1 MLLFTSLGQHIL
13 AGGEIRPESEQ
24 CFIRAG
30 DEQHPPAIGVQF
42 LLRRC
47 CRKNISNI
55 TLDVRNARI
64 EEVLAAC
71 LKGTG
76 FSFRILDKTIIL
88 FREQPQTVEQQKFYK
103 VQGKVVDEKN
113 LPMPGVTVLL
123 DGTQMGV
130 STNVDG
136 DFTLSVPQEKGK
148 LVFSFVGYKTV
159 TVNYTDGKAV
169 SVKMELETAS
179 LEEVQ
184 VVAYGAQKNV
194 PSSVQSLP

>member
-1 MLLFTSLGQHIL
+1 MAQNTKDYETLYVVSVCCFFTSLGQHIL

-30 DEQHPPAIGVQF
+30 DEQH
-42 LLRRC
+42 RRQSEFSFFFDDAAV
-47 CRKNISNI
+47 KNISNI

-113 LPMPGVTVLL
+113 LPMPVLP
-123 DGTQMGV
+123 
-130 STNVDG
+130 
-136 DFTLSVPQEKGK
+136 FC
-148 LVFSFVGYKTV
+148 
-159 TVNYTDGKAV
+159 
-169 SVKMELETAS
+169 
-179 LEEVQ
+179 
-184 VVAYGAQKNV
+184 
-194 PSSVQSLP
+194 

>member
-1 MLLFTSLGQHIL
+1 
-13 AGGEIRPESEQ
+13 
-24 CFIRAG
+24 
-30 DEQHPPAIGVQF
+30 
-42 LLRRC
+42 
-47 CRKNISNI
+47 
-55 TLDVRNARI
+55 
-64 EEVLAAC
+64 
-71 LKGTG
+71 
-76 FSFRILDKTIIL
+76 
-88 FREQPQTVEQQKFYK
+88 
-103 VQGKVVDEKN
+103 
-113 LPMPGVTVLL
+113 
-123 DGTQMGV
+123 MGV

-184 VVAYGAQKNV
+184 VVAYGAQNV

>member
-1 MLLFTSLGQHIL
+1 MVGDGANSKDYETLYVVSVCCFFTSLGQHIL

-47 CRKNISNI
+47 CRKKY
-55 TLDVRNARI
+55 LQHHVGRAECRI

-113 LPMPGVTVLL
+113 LPMPVLP
-123 DGTQMGV
+123 
-130 STNVDG
+130 
-136 DFTLSVPQEKGK
+136 FC
-148 LVFSFVGYKTV
+148 
-159 TVNYTDGKAV
+159 
-169 SVKMELETAS
+169 
-179 LEEVQ
+179 
-184 VVAYGAQKNV
+184 
-194 PSSVQSLP
+194 